1 VKTIQVLTA
10 ALLLMLIGCSQP
22 NARVT
27 TRFNRDA
34 EVSGEL
40 PYNPLQW
47 EVISSTLNHNDDT
60 LATVLGNDRAIAYAR
75 KNATHGYPA
84 GSVLS
89 VITWSQEED
98 PRMVRWKH
106 TGQGA
111 IRRVPRSAIR
121 PGSRGDLPVHPVWRF
136 AVEKARLHGGKVPDG
151 PSCIYSRTTG
161 SSHALK
167 IPHAQGGCRSG
178 RRSRIARSIENFK
191 WQVSRRFT

>member
-1 VKTIQVLTA
+1 VKTIQVLAA

-34 EVSGEL
+34 VVSGEL

-47 EVISSTLNHNDDT
+47 EIIASTLNHNDHT

-75 KNATHGYPA
+75 KNATHAYPA

-98 PRMVRWKH
+98 PRWFGGNIPSKVRSVEFLEVQSGQDRGTYLYTLYGGSPLRKLVSTEEKSP
-106 TGQGA
+106 TGRAAYIVGQRA
-111 IRRVPRSAIR
+111 
-121 PGSRGDLPVHPVWRF
+121 
-136 AVEKARLHGGKVPDG
+136 AVMP
-151 PSCIYSRTTG
+151 
-161 SSHALK
+161 
-167 IPHAQGGCRSG
+167 
-178 RRSRIARSIENFK
+178 
-191 WQVSRRFT
+191 

>member
-1 VKTIQVLTA
+1 VKTINVLAA
-10 ALLLMLIGCSQP
+10 ALLLMLVGCSQP

-47 EVISSTLNHNDDT
+47 EVIASTLNHNDHT

-75 KNATHGYPA
+75 RNAAHAYPV

-98 PRMVRWKH
+98 PRWFGGNIPRNVRSVEFLEVQSGQDRGTYLYTLYGGSPLRKLNSTEEKSP
-106 TGQGA
+106 TG
-111 IRRVPRSAIR
+111 RVAYILGQRA
-121 PGSRGDLPVHPVWRF
+121 
-136 AVEKARLHGGKVPDG
+136 AVMP
-151 PSCIYSRTTG
+151 
-161 SSHALK
+161 
-167 IPHAQGGCRSG
+167 
-178 RRSRIARSIENFK
+178 
-191 WQVSRRFT
+191 